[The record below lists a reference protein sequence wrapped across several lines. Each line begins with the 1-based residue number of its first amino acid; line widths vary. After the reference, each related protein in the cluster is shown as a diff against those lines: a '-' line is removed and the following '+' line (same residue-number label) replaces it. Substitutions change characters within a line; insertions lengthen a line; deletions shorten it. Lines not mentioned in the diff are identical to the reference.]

1 VIDYRIHRKAR
12 LGRGCTFGPFAVVG
26 AGVDLGDRVSLEAGA
41 VVGRVPVRGLTARDP
56 GEPGPTRI
64 GAWSHIGC
72 HAVVFAGVTI
82 GERCMIGDGVNIRE
96 GCTIGDGVVIGANAS
111 INYETIIGAGT
122 SIMQNAHV
130 TGRCVIGDECFIGP
144 MVSMANHR
152 EPRGGFVDNE
162 VRGPT
167 IGNRVLIGAGAIIMP
182 GVTIGDDATI
192 GAGALIIKDVPAG
205 AWVLGTP
212 GTLREAEPTPKPRS
226 KRP

>member
-1 VIDYRIHRKAR
+1 VIDHRVHRLAR
-12 LGRGCTFGPFAVVG
+12 VARGVTFGPFAVVG
-26 AGVDLGDRVSLEAGA
+26 PDADLAAGVSLGAGA

-56 GEPGPTRI
+56 GIPGPTRV
-64 GAWSHIGC
+64 GAGSHIGC
-72 HAVVFAGVTI
+72 HAVVFAGATI
-82 GERCMIGDGVNIRE
+82 GEWCMVGDGVNIRE
-96 GCTIGDGVVIGANAS
+96 GVTIGDGCVIGANVS
-111 INYETIIGAGT
+111 INYDTTIGANT

-130 TGRCVIGDECFIGP
+130 TGRCTIGDECFIGP

-152 EPRGGFVDNE
+152 EPRGGFVDDE

-192 GAGALIIKDVPAG
+192 GAGALVIKDVPPG
-205 AWVLGTP
+205 ATILGTP
-212 GTLREAEPTPKPRS
+212 GTIRETAPKMRG